1 MNKSEL
7 HALLRD
13 QALAMPE
20 TDEAF
25 PWGESAL
32 RVKGK
37 AFVFMRLEGDSLSF
51 SVKLPDSRKQALALP
66 FVQPT
71 HYGLGKH
78 GWVTVESPTPTRALV
93 EQFKEWVVE
102 SYRAVAPKRVA
113 ALLDETNPPAK
124 SERRAGERR
133 KSDRREP
140 ARTPRAKK
148 SAR

>member
-13 QALAMPE
+13 QALALPE

-51 SVKLPDSRKQALALP
+51 SVKLPESRKAALALP

-78 GWVTVESPTPTRALV
+78 GWVTIEAPAPTRALV
-93 EQFKEWVVE
+93 EQFSEWVVE

-113 ALLDETNPPAK
+113 ALLDADVPTK
-124 SERRAGERR
+124 TGERRTSERR
-133 KSDRREP
+133 KSDRRKT
-140 ARTPRAKK
+140 ARAPRAK
-148 SAR
+148 R